1 MWEVRPGEEG
11 TVDDD
16 DVITNAPNG
25 CSSRGINVGYIF
37 VTNLQRISGLRWFL
51 SELLSPGRQ

>member
-16 DVITNAPNG
+16 VITNASNG
-25 CSSRGINVGYIF
+25 CSSRGIKVGYIF
-37 VTNLQRISGLRWFL
+37 VMNLQKISGLRWFL